1 MVWKRF
7 YSSDVEMWMELKGY
21 INRVPGAELYRNKA
35 TQCRILNQLYQLF
48 PEEFKFHPRSFILPK
63 ESNELKDFM
72 KENPK
77 NYLIGKPAEGSCGGG
92 IIIFKSIK
100 DMTGSTF
107 RDEWVVQNYVM
118 NPLLIN
124 KK

>member
-1 MVWKRF
+1 
-7 YSSDVEMWMELKGY
+7 
-21 INRVPGAELYRNKA
+21 
-35 TQCRILNQLYQLF
+35 
-48 PEEFKFHPRSFILPK
+48 
-63 ESNELKDFM
+63 M

-77 NYLIGKPAEGSCGGG
+77 SYLIGKPAEGCCGGG

-100 DMTGSTF
+100 EMTGSTF